1 MSKWTREGI
10 IRELLRREAAGLPLV
25 HTKKPGQGV
34 EPTLY
39 AAGVRIFGSW
49 RSVLL
54 AAGIAPELG
63 QFHQRWSIPKVLGII
78 RSLAQRRRRLKP
90 EEIRQRYGNVDE
102 AARRFFG
109 SWPKAILAAGVD
121 PAKILRIVPWAKERL
136 IEAILTRVL
145 HGKPL
150 GRHSVSPSSLVDV
163 AVRVFGSWDAA
174 LAAAGLDPKAYADRE
189 EEVPTN
195 GSSHGRRQSDG
206 MVSASHS
213 QGEQGEPPANPPVPT
228 GPATAPVKQL
238 PKTPTGWSDQA
249 IIDAILALRQGQQS
263 LDVSWVQKEQ
273 RPLHHAATKRY
284 GNWRNALRAAGLN
297 PEEFRKSQKVS
308 PAR

>member
-1 MSKWTREGI
+1 MNKWTREGI
-10 IRELLRREAAGLPLV
+10 VREMLRREAAGLPLV

-49 RSVLL
+49 RSVLM

-78 RSLAQRRRRLKP
+78 RILAQRRRRLKP
-90 EEIRQRYGNVDE
+90 EEIRRQYGNVDE

-121 PAKILRIVPWAKERL
+121 PAKILRIVPWTEERL

-150 GRHSVSPSSLVDV
+150 GRQSVSPSSLVEV
-163 AVRVFGSWDAA
+163 AVRVFGSWDSA
-174 LAAAGLDPKAYADRE
+174 LAAAGLDPQAYVDPE
-189 EEVPTN
+189 PGGPTN
-195 GSSHGRRQSDG
+195 GSSHGRRQSDDT
-206 MVSASHS
+206 VSVSTS
-213 QGEQGEPPANPPVPT
+213 QDGRGDPPAIPLGPT
-228 GPATAPVKQL
+228 GPATTCAICLGAPTCL
-238 PKTPTGWSDQA
+238 RHSFPYHARTYRAWALKT
-249 IIDAILALRQGQQS
+249 
-263 LDVSWVQKEQ
+263 
-273 RPLHHAATKRY
+273 
-284 GNWRNALRAAGLN
+284 
-297 PEEFRKSQKVS
+297 
-308 PAR
+308 